1 MAIDVRRLTNYLD
14 TLELP
19 VAYESFDDD
28 PEAAL
33 GPSFVEAPQAIA
45 VGAQL
50 TEFSAAVSPE
60 IRAAVSDSLLLAQ
73 LAANKSASKPDAPIE
88 VFAWYDKYI
97 EVLKGIGW
105 RVVDFE
111 QQTQEV
117 STHNSGVHSAII
129 PVVTAMLGP
138 AVAAGSMVVS
148 ILQGLQE
155 MDASSKWITV
165 FDRASRHARGAK
177 FQVGHVDVGE
187 DGDPVIKVACFS
199 IDAGRDVTQVLFFRF
214 STSSA
219 QLRKAAGTFATG
231 RARLL
236 DAQVPIAERVKP
248 FIAEFVR
255 NVEI

>member
-1 MAIDVRRLTNYLD
+1 MATDVLALAGYLD
-14 TLELP
+14 TIELP
-19 VAYESFDDD
+19 MAYESTGEAD
-28 PEAAL
+28 AAL
-33 GPSFVEAPQAIA
+33 APSFVEAPQAIA

-50 TEFSAAVSPE
+50 TEFSAAVPPE

-73 LAANKSASKPDAPIE
+73 LAANKSASKPDASPQ

-117 STHNSGVHSAII
+117 STRNAGVHSAII

-138 AVAAGSMVVS
+138 AVAAGSMVVA
-148 ILQGLQE
+148 ILKGLQE
-155 MDASSKWITV
+155 MDTSSKWITV
-165 FDRASRHARGAK
+165 FDRASQHAHGAK
-177 FQVGHVDVGE
+177 FQVGHVDIAE

-214 STSSA
+214 STNSA
-219 QLRKAAGTFATG
+219 NLRKAEGTFATS

-236 DAQVPIAERVKP
+236 EAHAPISERVKP